1 MSSWVLIRR
10 SILSDDAP
18 SLPRPKIVQ
27 QVLHVG
33 SKEECREMLDE
44 IRLKPEHE
52 STEYIE
58 VDLSVVK
65 YAGQK
70 TYNSKEIRKDNGKR
84 NSGRQ
89 LGNASGSD
97 H

>member
-1 MSSWVLIRR
+1 MSAWVLIRR

-18 SLPRPKIVQ
+18 SLPRPRIVQ
-27 QVLHVG
+27 QVLHIG
-33 SKEECREMLDE
+33 SRDELREILDE
-44 IRLKPEHE
+44 IRLRPENQ

-65 YAGQK
+65 YTGQK
-70 TYNSKEIRKDNGKR
+70 THNSREVRKDNGKR
-84 NSGRQ
+84 NSNRVA
-89 LGNASGSD
+89 GNASGSD

>member
-1 MSSWVLIRR
+1 MSWVLIRR

-33 SKEECREMLDE
+33 SKDECREILDE
-44 IRLKPEHE
+44 IRLNPEHQ

-58 VDLSVVK
+58 VDLSVAK
-65 YAGQK
+65 YSGQK
-70 TYNSKEIRKDNGKR
+70 THNSKEIRKDNGKR
-84 NSGRQ
+84 NLSRQ
-89 LGNASGSD
+89 SGNASGSD